1 MIKNWEEGRREKG
14 IWCVKGQAEKVP
26 VGVGRREGQA
36 RSAAVNSSLDSFIV
50 LKIQV
55 KAGIFF

>member
-1 MIKNWEEGRREKG
+1 M
-14 IWCVKGQAEKVP
+14 
-26 VGVGRREGQA
+26 GVGRREGQA